1 MTHPI
6 NPKQIAEIATAAGND
21 ILGFYGRAGP
31 IDKKADD
38 SPLTQADRAAH
49 ERILTGLTELDPGIP
64 VLSEESDPEVFEAR
78 RSWSRFWL
86 VDPLDGTKD
95 FIKQTDC
102 FTVNIALIE
111 DGAPVFGLIHVPAKS
126 LTYWAAQGEG
136 AWRDDSRSSDVNSRS
151 QTPSRLEVGP
161 NDLEVGSDGSQTPTR
176 LEVAAP
182 DMRAPRIVAS
192 RDHAGPDVKRLLERF
207 PGHTC
212 LSIGSS
218 LKFCMVSEGEADI
231 YLRDVPTF
239 EWDVGAAQCIVTEA
253 GGTVYDLR
261 TRAPLRYNKDDLRNG
276 SLLTLGASVIEDWG
290 AAAPQCDAAQP
301 SEGEG
306 ESV

>member
-1 MTHPI
+1 MTHQI
-6 NPKQIAEIATAAGND
+6 NPKQIAEIATAAGTD

-49 ERILTGLTELDPGIP
+49 ERILAGLTELDPGIP

-78 RSWSRFWL
+78 RGWSRFWL

-126 LTYWAAQGEG
+126 LTYWSVQGGG
-136 AWRDDSRSSDVNSRS
+136 AWRSDPRS
-151 QTPSRLEVGP
+151 QTPA
-161 NDLEVGSDGSQTPTR
+161 R

-218 LKFCMVSEGEADI
+218 LKFCMVAEGEADI

-239 EWDVGAAQCIVTEA
+239 EWDVGAAQCIVSEA

-261 TRAPLRYNKDDLRNG
+261 TRAPLRYNKEDLRNG
-276 SLLTLGASVIEDWG
+276 SLLTLGASAIEDWG
-290 AAAPQCDAAQP
+290 PAASLRGCA
-301 SEGEG
+301 E
-306 ESV
+306 

>member
-1 MTHPI
+1 MTHQI
-6 NPKQIAEIATAAGND
+6 NPKQIADIATAAGTD

-49 ERILTGLTELDPGIP
+49 ERILTGLTEFDSGIP
-64 VLSEESDPEVFEAR
+64 VLSEESDSEVFQAR

-136 AWRDDSRSSDVNSRS
+136 AWRSDPLSAPRSDPRSDPRS
-151 QTPSRLEVGP
+151 QTPSRLEV
-161 NDLEVGSDGSQTPTR
+161 
-176 LEVAAP
+176 AAP
-182 DMRAPRIVAS
+182 DLRAPRIVAS

-218 LKFCMVSEGEADI
+218 LKFCMVAEGEADI

-276 SLLTLGASVIEDWG
+276 SLLTLGASAIEDWG
-290 AAAPQCDAAQP
+290 AAAP
-301 SEGEG
+301 SESAFGTD
-306 ESV
+306 